1 MIRGNASAY
10 AYSRKLTDFSYIA
23 GNYVSYYNIYI
34 DDERKS
40 LKVNIG
46 ICMDEPYCNVI
57 SGK

>member
-57 SGK
+57 